1 MSLYSLEYI
10 TENDIQEPIFQHVK
24 SGKTL
29 ECRLTPISNEILDSV
44 FRYKTTILFTQGS
57 LNLTSLIIPLFTLEK
72 KQDVLIGIPNRLFH
86 EHFEKNTEIFFSLIY
101 KKKMDVGPSNSFF
114 FYPDMLWCKGEIDD
128 ETNELIKLDISTRP
142 KHGKL
147 KLKRDYDNYAIDCLN
162 SGAFKT
168 KPKIVSIPIEEV
180 TPAGIIGKKEIKFDN
195 NNNYIL
201 ENFNPKL
208 IIYESINERRY
219 SFDSILDL
227 INKTE
232 TMDIRLVLHFSWPYL
247 KGISAFLKK
256 IKDNNN
262 VNIIHLG
269 KRICIESQKD
279 FEKPKPDILPLS
291 LEGRSWDIYY
301 PKRRF
306 FKFKIIL
313 PILRINSKNI
323 SAKDIEDWDWQFDER
338 TTRIQKH
345 LRFEQFDKITENL
358 LRFPPVVDTFL
369 CPSEIKIFSPL
380 KIKTIP
386 ITEFISNKENE
397 NNHSVMAFKGLCS
410 DIERF
415 RDLSYEFNGLY
426 TNSTVTKK
434 TLFQGY
440 FIEKINQLLNKVI
453 KPDPNNKAPA
463 YIFIANLYPNLKI
476 QTSLTESL
484 IYLFKS
490 IDKALNSFR
499 FPHIQKKENSFYIEN
514 ELYNGDKLK
523 GLFLDNNGLEE
534 SNINNIRRLFSDN
547 NPEVDVF
554 ITRKNNEL
562 KLTLSFNL
570 SFDYFE
576 WQPQSSIANRV
587 RLVFYEFLMKDNGSF
602 NEYKLTNISF
612 DQKNNSINLSI
623 KHKSDIIPSIEIP
636 EKITIVH
643 SDFSKMQAF
652 SEKMKTNPCELI
664 IPGPIPF
671 NTISG
676 EDILISHGYDA
687 LLLPFENVIFFAYP
701 GNNFKLILKQT
712 KLYTDLLSENQT
724 NFSKRDLLF
733 SIDNTKNITRFNL
746 LPKPQSI
753 NNPTDE
759 NEDTPFDTAYRE
771 ELLDDSNVEENER
784 DEIKTLKDIWAQI
797 QRNPNKESQKTQF
810 IHTPSKEYTNLYVE
824 FENGVRDTIPFPVGI
839 LLRKKGPGGEYI
851 LTPIDELSPNDQIIY
866 IQTDER
872 ESIERESIENYLKR
886 TIFGVDEMSLEDIL
900 EPLTTIKN
908 FYMSLRIL
916 DIWKN
921 YDETKMTK
929 LDWLSATQKENL
941 FNLIRI
947 LLNKKSK
954 QDLQNFLNNSIWQE
968 LIEPESLINIFNEGN
983 RTLTQEKLYGLFV
996 AFGSKNYTLAAF
1008 KLLCKKTNYE
1018 QTHYHFIDEIN
1029 LLALGRLLGHQGIIL
1044 NYNIINEKGMNIH
1057 NFLTQVGRSIQ
1068 RVANGRGEFLH
1079 PIDNA
1084 IEQKMK
1090 KCTVVNI
1097 GSC

>member
-1 MSLYSLEYI
+1 MEYI
-10 TENDIQEPIFQHVK
+10 TENDLQEPIFQHVK
-24 SGKTL
+24 SGKTP
-29 ECRLTPISNEILDSV
+29 ECRLTPISNEILDSA
-44 FRYKTTILFTQGS
+44 FRYKTTLLFSQGS
-57 LNLTSLIIPLFTLEK
+57 LNLTSFIASLFTLEK
-72 KQDVLIGIPNRLFH
+72 KQDVLIGIPKRLFH
-86 EHFEKNTEIFFSLIY
+86 ERFEKNTKIFFSLVY
-101 KKKMDVGPSNSFF
+101 KKKLDVGASNSQY
-114 FYPDMLWCKGEIDD
+114 FYYTMLWCKGEID
-128 ETNELIKLDISTRP
+128 EQINELIKLDISTRP
-142 KHGKL
+142 KHGTSKF
-147 KLKRDYDNYAIDCLN
+147 KSDYDNYARDSLT
-162 SGAFKT
+162 SGTFQT

-180 TPAGIIGKKEIKFDN
+180 TPAGIIGEKEIKFEDY
-195 NNNYIL
+195 NYTL
-201 ENFNPKL
+201 KNFNPKL
-208 IIYESINERRY
+208 IIYESINERKY

-247 KGISAFLKK
+247 KGLSAFLKK

-262 VNIIHLG
+262 VNVIHLG

-279 FEKPKPDILPLS
+279 FEKPKPNILPLS
-291 LEGRSWDIYY
+291 LEGQSWDIYY
-301 PKRRF
+301 PKLRF

-313 PILRINSKNI
+313 PTLRVNPKNL

-338 TTRIQKH
+338 TTRIQQH
-345 LRFEQFDKITENL
+345 LRFEHFVKYKENL

-369 CPSEIKIFSPL
+369 CPSEIKIYSPL
-380 KIKTIP
+380 IEKSIL
-386 ITEFISNKENE
+386 ITKFISNTEDE
-397 NNHSVMAFKGLCS
+397 NNHSVKAFQGLCS

-415 RDLSYEFNGLY
+415 RDISYEFNGLY

-440 FIEKINQLLNKVI
+440 FIEKINQLLNQVI
-453 KPDPNNKAPA
+453 KPDPDNKAPA
-463 YIFIANLYPNLKI
+463 YIFIANLYPNLRI

-490 IDKALNSFR
+490 IDKALNTFR
-499 FPHIQKKENSFYIEN
+499 FPHIQKKEISFYIEN
-514 ELYNGDKLK
+514 GLYNSEKLK
-523 GLFLDNNGLEE
+523 GLFLENSALEE

-547 NPEVDVF
+547 NPEVDVC
-554 ITRKNNEL
+554 ITRKNNQL

-570 SFDYFE
+570 SFGYFE
-576 WQPQSSIANRV
+576 WQPQSSIAKRV
-587 RLVFYEFLMKDNGSF
+587 RLVFYEFLINDNGSF

-612 DQKNNSINLSI
+612 DQKNYIINLSI
-623 KHKSDIIPSIEIP
+623 KHKSDLIPPIEIP
-636 EKITIVH
+636 QKITIVY

-652 SEKMKTNPCELI
+652 SEKMKTNPCDLI

-712 KLYTDLLSENQT
+712 KLYNDLLSENQT

-746 LPKPQSI
+746 PSKPQSI
-753 NNPTDE
+753 NIPTE
-759 NEDTPFDTAYRE
+759 EHEDTPFDTAYRE

-797 QRNPNKESQKTQF
+797 QRNPHKESQKTQF
-810 IHTPSKEYTNLYVE
+810 IHNPSKEYTNLYVE

-886 TIFGVDEMSLEDIL
+886 TIFGLDEMSLEDIL
-900 EPLTTIKN
+900 EPLTAIKN

-921 YDETKMTK
+921 YDETKMKK

-947 LLNKKSK
+947 LLNKKSE

-1018 QTHYHFIDEIN
+1018 QTHYHFIEEIN
-1029 LLALGRLLGHQGIIL
+1029 LLAVGRLLGHQGIIL

-1057 NFLTQVGRSIQ
+1057 NFLKQVGRSIQ

-1090 KCTVVNI
+1090 KCTVVKI
-1097 GSC
+1097 GTC